1 MKKLIF
7 LLITL
12 ITLTNVSYA
21 SFPVT
26 TEPVISIDT
35 IIPDSTKINNEK
47 PVREARPEGSK
58 ESTEEYHLRMEKQG
72 FDVSTCMCPDCRRF
86 KGVNAYSAASTRK
99 ANEGRAVRST
109 LSTIGLIVG
118 VLAAIL
124 LIMIITQ
131 MMIWVNS
138 WS

>member
-7 LLITL
+7 LFITL

-26 TEPVISIDT
+26 MEPVISIDT
-35 IIPDSTKINNEK
+35 IIPDSTKINNDK

-86 KGVNAYSAASTRK
+86 KGVNAYSAADVRK
-99 ANEGRAVRST
+99 ESEGRVVRGVFTS
-109 LSTIGLIVG
+109 IGLTIS
-118 VLAAIL
+118 IL
-124 LIMIITQ
+124 FGIFII
-131 MMIWVNS
+131 ILFSLFLGWARS
-138 WS
+138 I

>member
-26 TEPVISIDT
+26 MEPIISIDT
-35 IIPDSTKINNEK
+35 IIPDSTKINNDK
-47 PVREARPEGSK
+47 HVREARPEGSK

-86 KGVNAYSAASTRK
+86 KGVNAYSAADLRK
-99 ANEGRAVRST
+99 ANEGRVVRGAAAS
-109 LSTIGLIVG
+109 IGLTILILGGIFVI
-118 VLAAIL
+118 IL
-124 LIMIITQ
+124 LSIMVGWASSI
-131 MMIWVNS
+131 
-138 WS
+138 

>member
-21 SFPVT
+21 SFPVIM
-26 TEPVISIDT
+26 EPVISIDT
-35 IIPDSTKINNEK
+35 IIPDSTKINNDK

-86 KGVNAYSAASTRK
+86 KGVK
-99 ANEGRAVRST
+99 H
-109 LSTIGLIVG
+109 
-118 VLAAIL
+118 IL
-124 LIMIITQ
+124 QQ
-131 MMIWVNS
+131 MFERRVKVEWLGEFLRQLV
-138 WS
+138 

>member
-26 TEPVISIDT
+26 MEPVISIDT
-35 IIPDSTKINNEK
+35 IIPDSTKVNNEK
-47 PVREARPEGSK
+47 PVREARSEGSQ

-86 KGVNAYSAASTRK
+86 KGVNAYSAADLRK
-99 ANEGRAVRST
+99 ANEGRVVRGAAAS
-109 LSTIGLIVG
+109 IGLTILILSGIFVI
-118 VLAAIL
+118 IL
-124 LIMIITQ
+124 LSIMVGWASSI
-131 MMIWVNS
+131 
-138 WS
+138 

>member
-1 MKKLIF
+1 MKKLIS

-26 TEPVISIDT
+26 MEPVISIDT
-35 IIPDSTKINNEK
+35 IIPDSTKINNDK

-86 KGVNAYSAASTRK
+86 KGVNAYSAADLRK
-99 ANEGRAVRST
+99 ANEGRVFRGAVAS
-109 LSTIGLIVG
+109 IGLIILILGGIFVI
-118 VLAAIL
+118 IL
-124 LIMIITQ
+124 LSLMVGWASSI
-131 MMIWVNS
+131 
-138 WS
+138 